1 MKERIIDLIK
11 SNVEELEDVKS
22 TETTELISGGFI
34 ESFDVIS
41 LISEI
46 ENEFN
51 IDISFDDI
59 ELEQFNTIESIISII
74 EKFSK

>member
-1 MKERIIDLIK
+1 MKEKIIDLIK
-11 SNVEELEDVKS
+11 SNVEELEDVEI

-59 ELEQFNTIESIISII
+59 ELEQFNTIESIIGII

>member
-11 SNVEELEDVKS
+11 SNVEELEDVKI

-41 LISEI
+41 LIS
-46 ENEFN
+46 
-51 IDISFDDI
+51 
-59 ELEQFNTIESIISII
+59 
-74 EKFSK
+74 

>member
-1 MKERIIDLIK
+1 MKERIIDLLK
-11 SNVEELEDVKS
+11 SNVEELEDVKI

>member
-1 MKERIIDLIK
+1 MKEKLIDLIK
-11 SNVEELEDVKS
+11 SNVAELEDVEI

-51 IDISFDDI
+51 IDIVFDDI
-59 ELEQFNTIESIISII
+59 ELEQFNTIESIIEII
-74 EKFSK
+74 EKFSN

>member
-11 SNVEELEDVKS
+11 SNVEELEDVKI

>member
-11 SNVEELEDVKS
+11 SNVEELEDVEI